1 MENETETR
9 VRSKNVHHG
18 HNVRRLRLDQKL
30 SQKELGQRIG
40 MTQTTVCSYENKE
53 QIDEEILMRFAKGL
67 DVSLELLK
75 ELEDDKSIS
84 YYIEN
89 NTFSDND
96 NNVIGSGN
104 SNSPTIHN
112 DRDENVSAFLAQLS
126 KLCEDNRNLYEEN
139 RQLYQR
145 TIKLYESN
153 MESALERI
161 KNLEEKITGKVNS

>member
-9 VRSKNVHHG
+9 VRNKNVHHG

-67 DVSLELLK
+67 DVSLGLLK
-75 ELEDDKSIS
+75 ELEDDKSIA

-89 NTFSDND
+89 NTFTDNSSIGNLD
-96 NNVIGSGN
+96 NNSQTVN
-104 SNSPTIHN
+104 HK
-112 DRDENVSAFLAQLS
+112 DENVSIFLEQL
-126 KLCEDNRNLYEEN
+126 KQICEDNRNLYEEN
-139 RQLYQR
+139 RQLYQQ

-161 KNLEEKITGKVNS
+161 KNLEEKISGKVNS